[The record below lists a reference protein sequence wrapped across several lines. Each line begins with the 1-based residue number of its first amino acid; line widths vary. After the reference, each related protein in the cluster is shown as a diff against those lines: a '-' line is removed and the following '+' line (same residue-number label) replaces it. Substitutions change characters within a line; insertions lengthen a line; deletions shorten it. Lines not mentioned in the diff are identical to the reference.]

1 MKVFQY
7 QMSRSVKSCYQV
19 RQILALF
26 CYLNALIWG
35 KNCVKDIKVTNIVK
49 EIKVEEVWIKLEAKN
64 CFQRQSFTKDLSL
77 TLVFMRNSALRSSLI
92 SAFKE
97 FYANIN
103 KVFLLAGR
111 LGTRQLFYKVLRL
124 SWNFLIF

>member
-1 MKVFQY
+1 MKG
-7 QMSRSVKSCYQV
+7 V
-19 RQILALF
+19 R
-26 CYLNALIWG
+26 
-35 KNCVKDIKVTNIVK
+35 VTKIVK
-49 EIKVEEVWIKLEAKN
+49 ENKFEGVWDELEAKN